1 MLRRVL
7 YVMIAVALFLAVLLT
22 ATVGWRPLL
31 GPRARELTSRTFE
44 VSESRLARGRY
55 LVRNVSGCLVCHSDV
70 DTGRGV
76 PTERDMTGAGKAM
89 TPEGLPWL
97 VAPNL
102 TPDAETGIGT
112 WSDDVLA
119 RAIREGIGHDGRALF
134 PMMPYQLYRQMSD
147 EDLASII
154 VYLRSL
160 PPVRNALPATVV
172 PFPPGPLINAIPE
185 PLDAPVSAP
194 DLRDPV
200 RRGEYLVAMGSCI
213 DCHTPMN
220 DRGERIE
227 GLEFAGG
234 FVLQDGAG
242 QVASSNLT
250 PDPSGIPYYTEEL
263 FVDTMRTGRVVARQL
278 NDIMPWWGYRG
289 MTDGDL
295 RAIFAYVRTLP
306 PVKHRVDNTLEPT
319 LCVLCGLEHGAGEDN
334 VPGGG

>member
-1 MLRRVL
+1 M
-7 YVMIAVALFLAVLLT
+7 A
-22 ATVGWRPLL
+22 
-31 GPRARELTSRTFE
+31 
-44 VSESRLARGRY
+44 
-55 LVRNVSGCLVCHSDV
+55 
-70 DTGRGV
+70 
-76 PTERDMTGAGKAM
+76 
-89 TPEGLPWL
+89 PEGLPWL

-102 TPDAETGIGT
+102 TSDAEPGIGT

-134 PMMPYQLYRQMSD
+134 PMMPYELYRQMSD

-160 PPVRNALPATVV
+160 PPVRNALPSTVV

-185 PLDAPVSAP
+185 PLDEPVPSP
-194 DLRDPV
+194 DLRDPI
-200 RRGEYLVAMGSCI
+200 RRGEYLVTMGVCA

-220 DRGERIE
+220 DRGERIA

-234 FVLQDGAG
+234 FVLHDSAG

-250 PDPSGIPYYTEEL
+250 SDPSGIPYYTEEL

-278 NDIMPWWGYRG
+278 NDIMPWWAYRG
-289 MTDGDL
+289 MTDDDL
-295 RAIFAYVRTLP
+295 RAIFAFVRTLP
-306 PVKHRVDNTLEPT
+306 PVRHRVDNTLEPT